1 MLNVDGLKDNIKQMI
16 QDIVIP
22 AIKEIELA
30 RQPNKSDIGE
40 KQAEQIAETF
50 DELVSEPLA
59 DNLANAIDYYVK
71 NIAITGTIIT
81 VGSPTTLLS
90 RSIRMPTPIYT
101 QRKTPLESS
110 TSRT

>member
-30 RQPNKSDIGE
+30 RQPIKSDQGE
-40 KQAEQIAETF
+40 KMAEQIANTF

-59 DNLANAIDYYVK
+59 DNLANAIDYYIK
-71 NIAITGTIIT
+71 NMAITGTIIT
-81 VGSPTTLLS
+81 VGSPVTQTAVITS
-90 RSIRMPTPIYT
+90 QPTPVVNGKVPNTLGI
-101 QRKTPLESS
+101 S
-110 TSRT
+110 

>member
-30 RQPNKSDIGE
+30 RQPVKSDVGD
-40 KQAEQIAETF
+40 KQAQQIADTF
-50 DELVSEPLA
+50 DELVTDSLA
-59 DNLANAIDYYVK
+59 ENLANAIDYYVK

-81 VGSPTTLLS
+81 VGGPFSQTAKIS
-90 RSIRMPTPIYT
+90 SMPTPVANGKVPNTLGI
-101 QRKTPLESS
+101 S
-110 TSRT
+110 

>member
-81 VGSPTTLLS
+81 VGSPVTQTAVITS
-90 RSIRMPTPIYT
+90 MPTPVANGKVPNTLGI
-101 QRKTPLESS
+101 S
-110 TSRT
+110 